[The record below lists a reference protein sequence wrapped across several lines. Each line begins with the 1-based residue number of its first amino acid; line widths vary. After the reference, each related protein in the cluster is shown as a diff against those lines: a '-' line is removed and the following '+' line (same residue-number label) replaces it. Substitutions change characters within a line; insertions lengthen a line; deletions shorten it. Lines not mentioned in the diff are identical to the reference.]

1 MGMNNLLRDV
11 ISSSDRMRQMNTY
24 RGFGRN
30 SIDLNE
36 LYHTVS
42 KIGQDIAA
50 ASSKGKGIAGSQK
63 KKKDEKSSH
72 DGTGSKK
79 KKSPEVVTDEN
90 PRYSEEQEAVGHEE
104 NVPKTPTDD
113 KKQKYRL
120 SCETG
125 LTVHGTVMP
134 DMQVKSDGVS
144 GISSCTGK
152 AMTPQ
157 MLREAI
163 LWSEV
168 LGEPAAKKR
177 QGKRVNQRNGN

>member
-11 ISSSDRMRQMNTY
+11 ISSSDRMGQMHTY

-30 SIDLNE
+30 SVDLNE

-50 ASSKGKGIAGSQK
+50 ASSKGKGITGSQK
-63 KKKDEKSSH
+63 KKKDGKSNLG
-72 DGTGSKK
+72 GTGSKK

-90 PRYSEEQEAVGHEE
+90 PLSGEEQESVGHEE
-104 NVPKTPTDD
+104 DGQKTPADD

-120 SCETG
+120 SCDTG
-125 LTVHGTVMP
+125 VSVRGTVTP
-134 DMQVKSDGVS
+134 DIQVKSDDAG

-157 MLREAI
+157 RLREAI

-177 QGKRVNQRNGN
+177 QRKRVNLRNGN